1 MTRKCFD
8 NLPQQLR
15 ALHQHPGLLH
25 GNPLHI
31 DSILWMRIEM
41 LALHAEA
48 LLRARAR
55 LSAAA
60 PALRNLT
67 PPHKLSQRPQPQPNW
82 VSALACYGD

>member
-15 ALHQHPGLLH
+15 ALHSHPGILH

-55 LSAAA
+55 ISAAA

-67 PPHKLSQRPQPQPNW
+67 PPQRATLHTASPRRWTN
-82 VSALACYGD
+82 ALAVFGD